1 MIDLVKKVKADKKEP
16 VIVVRARDINKPV
29 VPVLV
34 VDNGVEPDF
43 YDFGSKGMY
52 RRTWEQ

>member
-34 VDNGVEPDF
+34 VDNGVEPD
-43 YDFGSKGMY
+43 
-52 RRTWEQ
+52 